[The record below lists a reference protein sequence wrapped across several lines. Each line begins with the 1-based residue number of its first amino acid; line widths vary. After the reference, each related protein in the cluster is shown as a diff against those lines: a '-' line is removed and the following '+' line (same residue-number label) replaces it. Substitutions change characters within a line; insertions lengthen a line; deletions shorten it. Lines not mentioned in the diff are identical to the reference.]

1 MDNGL
6 TRLAFVPAKREA
18 TSDSL
23 LVNYKNETLV
33 KADSVDYKG
42 KNTGKIAQF
51 QFKIQYTETEGEYIV
66 ENAAGYLATYNDVL
80 CLTNG
85 TTDKVQAQLV
95 KLTQISAPTANE
107 GVEVSEVKVIA
118 GEGQVTIASAAGKK
132 VVISNILGQVVAN
145 TVLTSDNAAI
155 AAPQGVVVV
164 AVEGEEAVK
173 AIVK

>member
-1 MDNGL
+1 MVIASTEKAL
-6 TRLAFVPAKREA
+6 
-18 TSDSL
+18 
-23 LVNYKNETLV
+23 KNDAV
-33 KADSVDYKG
+33 KPY
-42 KNTGKIAQF
+42 
-51 QFKIQYTETEGEYIV
+51 QFKFPFVDGEEGAVYVQNENNQYLRIINEYVTLTSKEEEAIAVNVVTTE
-66 ENAAGYLATYNDVL
+66 
-80 CLTNG
+80 
-85 TTDKVQAQLV
+85 
-95 KLTQISAPTANE
+95 APTANE

-145 TVLTSDNAAI
+145 AVLTSDNAAI